1 MKETKKFLVT
11 IIGILLIVLGLSSM
25 ALYLNVKAED
35 TFGKITLNKTAV
47 PSGNRTAKITLDI
60 NTTNLEQTTTDIIIV
75 MDRSG
80 SMSKTVCVANCD
92 SRDPRDREYEYRLTV
107 AKNQAKELIKKV
119 LPVDNNG
126 NIRVGVVSFG
136 TNYEKRYSTQTYE
149 NMTSNQSTALNMINN
164 IQITNDNG
172 TNLQAG
178 LNAAKNLLS
187 SSNANNKII
196 VLISDGEP
204 TYFNVGNNLCGDGQ
218 DDGRDY
224 SLGCNGLKPSEAAI
238 EEAAELK
245 DVDGQYKAT
254 IYAVGYGDSQG
265 NLAAVLTQI
274 ATPSTNEFSYE
285 FNAIDTKQ
293 LQEAMEAIATNI
305 KHILATD
312 ATVTDII
319 PNTFKLTDDA
329 IAQLKENY
337 GNNITISTNSDG
349 ETTIEVNYKEI
360 SSIHGKYTI
369 TYEVEAKDEYSG
381 AMYTNKEATFTATA
395 TEDNIYYQNKSIS
408 LVFDKPVVPIA
419 PVTKDD
425 DLTST
430 NYLEGNTYTIDKDTI
445 LNNDNDALNPKIE
458 KIVIQDRLGLTIP
471 NSIVTNN
478 IVIDKVSCGTAT
490 VNNNGDILYTATEG
504 CEGNPT
510 IDYHIVSNI
519 TIYQYDGTNI
529 NKEDTTVTSIA
540 YKGTNNYVASSTITL
555 SVERVP
561 VTYQVKYLEQGTNK
575 ELVPSKTVDGYKN
588 RDVVTETALT
598 GYESSNVSIL
608 KEYDL
613 VGEKTQTITLGK
625 TNNVITF
632 YYKKKTIKTEEPELT
647 KESSTSKITSLKDPI
662 KYTISYYTE
671 VNDFKGELT
680 VTLIDTLPH
689 KIVENESTYKCS
701 NTSTYS
707 CTSTYN
713 EEKETIT
720 YVIKYNINTFE
731 TGKKFIIDYSMDIK
745 LKYDEKDFDGSE
757 TSITNRVSTHLTA
770 DETKI
775 DNYDDKEIPTN
786 IEGTVKAV
794 YVYEDTTGEEQKI
807 ADGRYDTT
815 HTAKIG
821 TPYETSKKDIS
832 GYTFKEVRGKEK
844 GTITEGTITITY
856 VYTKDPPSVTE
867 DPTVIKK
874 ASEGSVITSTNQE
887 VTYSID
893 YKTKVKNHDGDV
905 TLKVVDTLEYEISS
919 VTSHSTGWIA
929 TYDGNKTITFTKKY
943 HIHTSVVESNE
954 IEIEELLSYTVKYKT
969 FEADK
974 DTDNYLTNKA
984 KPSITIEQTTTTGEE
999 TKEDIPIDVKGNVK
1013 INYLEINTN
1022 RILHTATY
1030 QFNPDVKVGTNYE
1043 TQSITIGGYEL
1054 VSNSG
1059 NTTGTVKETL
1069 TEVTY
1074 YYKRKSADPQNP
1086 ILTKTGTTSI
1096 TAVDEKVKYRL
1107 TYEAEI
1113 SGYEGDVTITMVDK
1127 LPYKIDLAKSTIG
1140 GNYVYNENDKTIT
1153 WTVFKESDIKPED
1166 TIPISFIEDLE
1177 LVYIGIPSEGEKFKN
1192 EVEIHIIDDTN
1203 NDHVEKE
1210 EHETTIDIKGHVI
1223 VRHIDDTTGKELDE
1237 VSPENISGKVG
1248 TTYTTSPANISG
1260 YVLVREKIPH
1270 NASGTYIDGTINVI
1284 YRYKKIDIILTDE
1297 TATKLSSTEKIV
1309 SLDQNVDYE
1318 INYNAL
1324 VDYRGTIIVTI
1335 VDKLEYPI
1343 DKSKSIL
1350 SGGTYNENDL
1360 TITWT
1365 EKIEN
1370 LNTYLIGAKHHVSIQ
1385 KIISLRYKGI
1395 PSNGT
1400 VKNTI
1405 TAYIE
1410 TEEGKTDEV
1419 TPGIVIIPTEIK
1431 GNLIVEYI
1439 YVAEDGT
1446 LKELDSYSK
1455 EDYVGNSYTT
1465 EAKNFNTYT
1474 LTTTPDN
1481 ATGNIVEG
1489 TTRVTYF
1496 YSKTPS
1502 EIKDNKVDKSSKKDK
1517 ITNINDAF
1525 DYTIKYNT
1533 EIAEY
1538 IGEATVTIVDELTHP
1553 IDTTKSNLNGGVYDK
1568 ENLTIT
1574 WTKKYN
1580 VNTYEN
1586 KNNKININ
1594 IQISLYYKNLNPED
1608 RVVVNNVKTKLEMDN
1623 IKEPVITTDKEETK
1637 LEVSGKVIAKY
1648 VDEEGTEIANKV
1660 ITTDLVGRTYE
1671 TKAKEID
1678 NYVLSKTNGKVTGKY
1693 IDGEIVVTYVYEKE
1707 GTGTVEPPKGDEEPI
1722 LPPNTNATINLTILS
1737 TILLSIIGLT
1747 ISIKKVIKL

>member
-11 IIGILLIVLGLSSM
+11 ILGILLIVIGISSM

-35 TFGKITLNKTAV
+35 TFGKITLNKKAV
-47 PSGNRTAKITLDI
+47 STGDRTAKVTLELH
-60 NTTNLEQTTTDIIIV
+60 TTELDQPTTDIIII

-80 SMSKTVCVANCD
+80 SMYKEICVENCD
-92 SRDPRDREYEYRLTV
+92 DENSRNDETERRLTV
-107 AKNQAKELIKKV
+107 AKEQAKNLIKEV
-119 LPVDNNG
+119 LPLNNSS
-126 NIRVGVVSFG
+126 NVKVGVVTFG
-136 TNYEKRYSTQTYE
+136 TNYEKRYSTQTYA
-149 NMTSNQSTALNMINN
+149 NMTSNQAEALNMINN

-172 TNLQAG
+172 TNVQAG
-178 LNAAKNLLS
+178 LTAAKNLFDS
-187 SSNANNKII
+187 STADTKII

-204 TYFNVGNNLCGDGQ
+204 TYFNVGNKLCGNGQ
-218 DDGRDY
+218 DDDEDDEE
-224 SLGCNGLKPSEAAI
+224 GCNNLKPSEAAK
-238 EEAAELK
+238 AVADELK
-245 DVDGQYKAT
+245 GSDYGVQ
-254 IYAVGYGDSQG
+254 IYAVGYGDSTG
-265 NLAAVLTQI
+265 ELADFLTNSIASTSTDEITYEYNATDTEGLKNAMSQI
-274 ATPSTNEFSYE
+274 AH
-285 FNAIDTKQ
+285 D
-293 LQEAMEAIATNI
+293 I
-305 KHILATD
+305 KTILATQ
-312 ATVTDII
+312 AKVKDII
-319 PNTFKLTDDA
+319 PNTFELTEEA
-329 IAQLKENY
+329 KKALETKY
-337 GNNITISTNSDG
+337 GENITITTNSDG
-349 ETTIEVNYKEI
+349 ETTIEVEYAEI
-360 SSIHGKYTI
+360 NSIEGTYTI
-369 TYEVEAKDEYSG
+369 EYEVKAKDDYNG

-395 TEDNIYYQNKSIS
+395 TEDNTYYQNKAIS

-425 DLTST
+425 DLSST
-430 NYLEGNTYTIDKDTI
+430 NYLEGNTYTISKDTI
-445 LNNDNDALNPKIE
+445 LDNDIVNEKLHKIE
-458 KIVIQDRLGLTIP
+458 IQDRPSLTIP
-471 NSIVTNN
+471 NSTVTYS

-490 VNNNGDILYTATEG
+490 VNTNGDILYTATEG

-510 IDYHIVSNI
+510 IDYHVVSNV

-540 YKGTNNYVASSTITL
+540 YKGTNNYVKSSTITL

-575 ELVPSKTVDGYKN
+575 ELVPLKTVDGYKN
-588 RDVVTETALT
+588 RDVVTEIALT
-598 GYESSNVSIL
+598 GYESIEGVSIL

-613 VGEKTQTITLGK
+613 VGEKTQTITLNK

-632 YYKKKTIKTEEPELT
+632 YYTKKSIKTEEPELT

-662 KYTISYYTE
+662 NYTISYYTE

-689 KIVENESTYKCS
+689 KIVESESTYKCS

-713 EEKETIT
+713 KDKETIT
-720 YVIKYNINTFE
+720 YIIKYNINTFE
-731 TGKKFIIDYSMDIK
+731 TGKKFIIDYNMNIK

-770 DETKI
+770 DTTKI
-775 DNYDDKEIPTN
+775 DSYDDKEIPTN
-786 IEGTVKAV
+786 IEGTVKAI
-794 YVYEDTTGEEQKI
+794 YVYEDTAGEEHSI

-815 HTAKIG
+815 HTANIG
-821 TPYETSKKDIS
+821 TPYETAKKDIP
-832 GYTFKEVRGKEK
+832 GYTLKEVRGKEK
-844 GTITEGTITITY
+844 GTITEGTITVTY
-856 VYTKDPPSVTE
+856 VYTKDPPSITK

-874 ASEGSVITSTNQE
+874 ATEGTVITSTNQE

-893 YKTKVKNHDGDV
+893 YATTVKNHDGDV
-905 TLKVVDTLEYEISS
+905 TLTVVDTLEYEISS
-919 VTSHSTGWIA
+919 VTSHSTGWTA
-929 TYDGNKTITFTKKY
+929 SYDGNKTITFTKKY

-954 IEIEELLSYTVKYKT
+954 VEIEELLSYTVKYKS
-969 FEADK
+969 FAAENDS
-974 DTDNYLTNKA
+974 DNYLTNRA
-984 KPSITIEQTTTTGEE
+984 KPSITIDKTTTTGEE

-1013 INYLEINTN
+1013 INYLEQGTN
-1022 RILHTATY
+1022 RVLHTATY
-1030 QFNPDVKVGTNYE
+1030 QFTSDVKVGTAYE
-1043 TQSITIGGYEL
+1043 TKSIDIGGYK
-1054 VSNSG
+1054 VVGNSG

-1074 YYKRKSADPQNP
+1074 YYVRKSATPENP

-1096 TAVDEKVKYRL
+1096 TAVDQKVKYRL

-1113 SGYEGDVTITMVDK
+1113 TGYVGDVTITMVDK
-1127 LPYKIDLAKSTIG
+1127 LPYRIDLAKSTIG
-1140 GNYVYNENDKTIT
+1140 GNYVYNETEKTIT
-1153 WTVFKESDIKPED
+1153 WVVFQETNIKAED
-1166 TIPISFIEDLE
+1166 KIPVNFIEDLE
-1177 LVYIGIPSEGEKFKN
+1177 LVYIGIPDSGDSFTN
-1192 EVEIHIIDDTN
+1192 EVEIHIVDGTPDE
-1203 NDHVEKE
+1203 HVEKE
-1210 EHETTIDIKGHVI
+1210 EHETTIDIKGNVV
-1223 VRHIDDTTGKELDE
+1223 VRHLDDATGKELPDVAQE
-1237 VSPENISGKVG
+1237 YLTGKVG
-1248 TTYTTSPANISG
+1248 TSYTTSPATISG
-1260 YVLVREKIPH
+1260 YTLVTDKLPH
-1270 NASGTYIDGTINVI
+1270 NASGTYIDGTINVT
-1284 YRYKKIDIILTDE
+1284 YRYKKIDIVLTDE
-1297 TATKLSSTEKIV
+1297 AATKLSSTEKIV

-1318 INYNAL
+1318 INYNAQ
-1324 VDYRGTIIVTI
+1324 VDYRGTIKVTI

-1365 EKIEN
+1365 EKIDN
-1370 LNTYLIGAKHHVSIQ
+1370 LNTYLIGSKHHVSIQ

-1410 TEEGKTDEV
+1410 TEEGNTNEV

-1446 LKELDSYSK
+1446 LKELDSYTK
-1455 EDYVGNSYTT
+1455 EDYVGESYTT
-1465 EAKNFNTYT
+1465 EAKNFNSYT
-1474 LTTTPDN
+1474 LTTPPEN
-1481 ATGNIVEG
+1481 KNGKIVEG

-1502 EIKDNKVDKSSKKDK
+1502 EIKENKVDKSSKKDK

-1533 EIAEY
+1533 EIKEY
-1538 IGEATVTIVDELTHP
+1538 IGEATLTIVDELTHP

-1574 WTKKYN
+1574 WTKKYD

-1608 RVVVNNVKTKLEMDN
+1608 RVVVNDVQTKLEIDN
-1623 IKEPVITTDKEETK
+1623 IKEPVINTDKEETK
-1637 LEVSGKVIAKY
+1637 LEVSGKVTAKY
-1648 VDEEGTEIANKV
+1648 VDIEGNEISSPV
-1660 ITTDLVGRTYE
+1660 TTTGLVGTTYK
-1671 TKAKEID
+1671 TNAKEID
-1678 NYVLSKTNGKVTGKY
+1678 NYVLSKVNGKVTGKY
-1693 IDGEIVVTYVYEKE
+1693 IDGKIVVTYIYEKE
-1707 GTGTVEPPKGDEEPI
+1707 GTGTVEPPIDDDTEEPI
-1722 LPPNTNATINLTILS
+1722 TPPNTLSTINLPLLS
-1737 TILLSIIGLT
+1737 TIILSLIGLI